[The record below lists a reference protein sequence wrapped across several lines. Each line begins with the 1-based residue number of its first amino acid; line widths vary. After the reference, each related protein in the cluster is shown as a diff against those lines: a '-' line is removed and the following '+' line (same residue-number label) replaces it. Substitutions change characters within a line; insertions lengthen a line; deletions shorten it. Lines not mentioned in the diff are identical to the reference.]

1 MENSW
6 PGEVEQLLEKI
17 RINSVVLSER
27 HRSNFYEYKSLSKW
41 FDLPIIV
48 ISVRS
53 SSFSVGSQSYIEQ
66 DIISTI
72 TCSISMIVTILSSIK
87 LYLNLEDSL
96 RNENDISKQF
106 NLLSLDI
113 YKVLH
118 LNKSDRSINGLE
130 YLNKKFNHYT
140 HLIDQSQL
148 LRRKL
153 KRDELEEI
161 DRSSYFSD
169 TDSSNSTNV

>member
-1 MENSW
+1 M
-6 PGEVEQLLEKI
+6 
-17 RINSVVLSER
+17 
-27 HRSNFYEYKSLSKW
+27 
-41 FDLPIIV
+41 
-48 ISVRS
+48 
-53 SSFSVGSQSYIEQ
+53 
-66 DIISTI
+66 T
-72 TCSISMIVTILSSIK
+72 VTILSSIK
-87 LYLNLEDSL
+87 IYLNLEDL
-96 RNENDISKQF
+96 LKNENDISKQF
-106 NLLSLDI
+106 NILSLDI

-161 DRSSYFSD
+161 DRNSYFSD

>member
-6 PGEVEQLLEKI
+6 PDEVEHLLEKN
-17 RINSVVLSER
+17 RINSIVLSER

-48 ISVRS
+48 ISVLS

-72 TCSISMIVTILSSIK
+72 TCSISMTVTILSSIK
-87 LYLNLEDSL
+87 IYLNLEDML
-96 RNENDISKQF
+96 KNENDISKQF
-106 NLLSLDI
+106 DLLSLDI

-118 LNKSDRSINGLE
+118 VNKSDRSINGLE

-169 TDSSNSTNV
+169 SDSSNSTNV